1 MKILASFGVL
11 FSWEKKDMET
21 SIILGILSLFG
32 SLAGTF
38 GGIMTANRLTGY
50 RIDQLEKKVENLESE
65 VKQSNTPKNVVIAAI
80 VPTICS
86 AYGKFHICA
95 RAKYS
100 VPIAGSAIWHTYL
113 RMS

>member
-1 MKILASFGVL
+1 
-11 FSWEKKDMET
+11 MET

-65 VKQSNTPKNVVIAAI
+65 VKQSNTQFIAVSKDISHLADNDVLLDEKI
-80 VPTICS
+80 KV
-86 AYGKFHICA
+86 ANA
-95 RAKYS
+95 RILDLENANKK
-100 VPIAGSAIWHTYL
+100 
-113 RMS
+113 